1 MFFDQNLTFR
11 ITEVIKHFYEWDYPE
26 LVCVHLIEKYPVGY
40 QKGVDDLVWIS
51 DLSAEGGW
59 IVFTVDRGKSSNI
72 QPLPEICS
80 NLKITHVLLGNEL
93 CKPSKLKQAIVE
105 CWEQIR
111 WLSQQ
116 KAGSR
121 ARLREETTK
130 RGDSKFS
137 LHVVDVSKVI
147 DRRTSKIKD
156 KFTEK
161 RVPKVT
167 DKKTKPHP
175 KPKNNDH
182 PDLFA
187 NPKHSN

>member
-1 MFFDQNLTFR
+1 MKMFFDQNLTFR

-105 CWEQIR
+105 CWEQSGGF
-111 WLSQQ
+111 LSR
-116 KAGSR
+116 K
-121 ARLREETTK
+121 
-130 RGDSKFS
+130 
-137 LHVVDVSKVI
+137 
-147 DRRTSKIKD
+147 
-156 KFTEK
+156 
-161 RVPKVT
+161 
-167 DKKTKPHP
+167 
-175 KPKNNDH
+175 
-182 PDLFA
+182 PDLVRVCERKPPNGATPNFLYT
-187 NPKHSN
+187 S